1 MKLRDRNFILVPR
14 AFSATCHVV
23 MPECDS
29 KEKHEELWRIQC
41 LFPRII
47 TEAVLLLFTPKGKNL
62 LGGGGE
68 GGGGIYRAVI
78 IQGNTTLESYE
89 RNKDIFPFKF
99 LFTNILS

>member
-41 LFPRII
+41 LFPRINNRGSSI
-47 TEAVLLLFTPKGKNL
+47 IIYPKREES
-62 LGGGGE
+62 LGGGR
-68 GGGGIYRAVI
+68 GGGIYRAVI
-78 IQGNTTLESYE
+78 TQGNTTLESYE